1 METKRLF
8 VAGLPWDYDWQE
20 LKELFN
26 EYWEVTYVRVMKDR
40 DTQKSRWFGFVEFS
54 DIENSKRAKDELDWK
69 RLDWRVLKVDFAT
82 SNDKFSKKEDNA

>member
-26 EYWEVTYVRVMKDR
+26 EY
-40 DTQKSRWFGFVEFS
+40 
-54 DIENSKRAKDELDWK
+54 
-69 RLDWRVLKVDFAT
+69 
-82 SNDKFSKKEDNA
+82 